1 MAVILIIMT
10 MISVFSIVP
19 ITANA
24 ADVAFTT
31 TNHTYQGYGGN
42 FTATKN
48 GQRINTICIDP
59 QDACPSGTK
68 SYTAIYQI
76 SDNMDSENRKMIRKI
91 LYYGYNG
98 EGTYQKI
105 TYEGNAYNNVNEL
118 LCTRK
123 SIRNN
128 TVAQSRWL
136 TLAWWINLGGRQ
148 PDSQP
153 DTYYTDWRTKL
164 NLNGNGAV
172 GNTYWKSQNG
182 QDAHFNNK
190 SDRQIIYDYLEILER
205 LPEAPPVNVWKSS
218 GGYGQ
223 RIIVWEF
230 NVHILV
236 LKNSTGG
243 QNLTPPMDNIVYR
256 VTDTQNYYTG
266 KKIKKLPDET
276 YDVKI
281 NDPENGYDKVKEGT
295 HKDEPTQ
302 AGTYGWSNA
311 SNHANPTDLMDKPD
325 QLYDKCDAGS
335 VLKLQGT
342 MTCKEMS
349 TNAAYALNTTEYQMQ
364 YLFKSTK
371 GYGVLVPVKTITITK
386 KNDTHTVE
394 DPVHPSD
401 IPNAVYQLKKT
412 SSATNQNV
420 EITGAVYAIFT
431 NKETADNANSKTY
444 ASAQAAKDAAPNG
457 WIQIDKDG
465 YGRWGDG
472 DGKNPSDD
480 EAVYRNKNSGKP
492 RVITQTYYARE
503 IWAPNG
509 YSIDKTT
516 YEFKYSGKVD
526 TNGVPIFRPQ
536 ATSTDVLNI
545 KLQATKISS
554 KPDVTDENAA
564 YSYEG
569 AEFTVYSKDGDEYK
583 EFKPEGSVIKLITDK
598 DGYAKYGTDPQGAT
612 NSKASDYA
620 PFKNKNSGKP
630 IPIEKD
636 VELYI
641 KETKAPKGYV
651 ATNTYYKLVKQ
662 NLTDS
667 KEYYI
672 YRASDKTAVNP
683 TAAAGKNPQKISNMP
698 EFDPW
703 SLKLTKTASSGSTAT
718 PLSDAIFRITY
729 YDYVPTQDN
738 DIDRKDGQNVP
749 IKTELQSSKTKAK
762 RIWYIKTSKD
772 NKGEYTAWLDDDHL
786 IKEGTY
792 KTKDSLY
799 YDENKRP
806 IIPMGRITVEEVKA
820 PIGFKVK
827 DWTWYIGVT
836 HTTIQNVDATNEPIK
851 LDISEDSDNGYIGV
865 KKKDEAGN
873 RVAGAKYG
881 LYQTKNDAD
890 NNVNKVAELTTT
902 LHSNVAGRTDGDI
915 FLASGAPYQATV
927 GKTYYIRETEV
938 PPPTE
943 NIIYLLDNHTYS
955 VTVTEANATIES
967 AIMVDSTDFTTDTPK
982 GSLKVKKTSDDNNVE
997 DIYFALVDS
1006 RGHEYEAKKADT
1018 NGYAQWDNLQIY
1030 ERGNSG
1036 AKIKY
1041 TVKELGYGVKFQR
1054 GKTTYTNTQGEY
1066 EWTINQADC
1075 IEYPTGSK
1083 QYYEGVANPIYATTW
1098 NEKHNNEKLYPK
1110 WYYRNPEEAKANQN
1124 GKQTTLNNNQS
1135 ETVTM
1140 LEFHNSVPRVKIK
1153 INKTGAMDRDGS
1165 CLFRL
1170 TDSQGTIYADKQG
1183 VCGIGGVIL
1192 PMEYSEVKVIRPG
1205 SEDSANNE
1213 IGFLVSCQEY
1223 PNSAVPIPM
1232 TYSIEEV
1239 GWYIYEPHGGTS
1251 TLQEFGA
1258 AWAVPIISP
1267 AQTADVTLNDEL
1279 LEFECINSPS
1289 TYNFDITKSSE
1300 DGVVK
1305 DIWFEITGVI
1315 TREAVDTYPNKPIIT
1330 NETFAEHPE
1339 KWQEIINKY
1348 GDGRETNETIVSYVD
1363 RENGE
1368 NWPLLAYGKDANGKL
1383 KEVYRILLKTD
1394 ENGYTSTNA
1403 ADRVLY
1409 TMDYDEAN
1417 EKWVSEI
1424 LPDNKLYTVDG
1435 NEIKELDGIP
1445 NVCMDW
1451 AGAGRALS
1459 YLMFTR
1465 IRELG
1470 EMQPDGSFKLPDR
1483 YIPTGDQY
1491 ASGFIG
1497 NDIHYSFENHV
1508 IRGSAKLHKTNDN
1521 GENVPNSIWTLSKKV
1536 GIDEQTQEEIYK
1548 IVELTKTVDPETQN
1562 VTQYSYVNIADTNDV
1577 KTTIENN
1584 EVYIDSRVLVTNSTG
1599 DIDIKD
1605 LPPGEYKLVEI
1616 EPPKGYMPLGK
1627 ELKFAVTP
1635 QNYTQTN
1642 VVEYEVTDA
1651 MSFLPNTGGHGP
1663 IIPIAVATATA
1674 ISAIII
1680 SVMYFKKRKNRKL
1693 R

>member
-1 MAVILIIMT
+1 MAVLLIIMT
-10 MISVFSIVP
+10 VISVFSIVP

-24 ADVAFTT
+24 AAFTT
-31 TNHTYQGYGGN
+31 TNHTYQGIGGN

-48 GQRINTICIDP
+48 GQKINTICIDP
-59 QDACPSGTK
+59 QDASPSGTK
-68 SYTAIYQI
+68 SYEALYRI
-76 SDNMDSENRKMIRKI
+76 SDNADSVNRKMIRKI

-105 TYEGNAYNNVNEL
+105 KYEGTTYNDVNQI

-123 SIRNN
+123 SIKNSS
-128 TVAQSRWL
+128 VGSSRWL
-136 TLAWWINLGGRQ
+136 TLAWWINLGGGKG
-148 PDSQP
+148 DAF
-153 DTYYTDWRTKL
+153 YNDWRTKL
-164 NLNGNGAV
+164 NVNGKGAV
-172 GNTYWKSQNG
+172 GDTYWRSQNG
-182 QDAHFNNK
+182 LDEHFNDK
-190 SDRQIIYDYLEILER
+190 TDRQRIYDYLEILER

-218 GGYGQ
+218 GGGGQ
-223 RIIVWEF
+223 RIIAWEF

-236 LKNSTGG
+236 PKGSTGG
-243 QNLTPPMDNIVYR
+243 DLSPSMNNIVYT
-256 VTDTQNYYTG
+256 VTDKQNYYTG
-266 KKIKKLPDET
+266 ENIKKENDKT

-281 NDPENGYDKVKEGT
+281 NNSENGYEN
-295 HKDEPTQ
+295 TQ
-302 AGTYGWSNA
+302 SGTYGWSNT
-311 SNHANPTDLMDKPD
+311 SNHKNPTDKMNKSGWLCN
-325 QLYDKCDAGS
+325 QHDAGS

-342 MTCKEMS
+342 MTCKEKS
-349 TNAAYALNTTEYQMQ
+349 SNAAYALNKTVYQMR

-371 GYGVLVPVKTITITK
+371 GYGVLVPVETITV
-386 KNDTHTVE
+386 KNNHTIETPVTPHDT
-394 DPVHPSD
+394 
-401 IPNAVYQLKKT
+401 PNAVYQIKKT
-412 SSATNQNV
+412 SSATNQGV
-420 EITGAVYAIFT
+420 QITGAVYAIFT
-431 NKETADNANSKTY
+431 NKKAADAANNKTY
-444 ASAQAAKDAAPNG
+444 ASAQAAKDAAPKS
-457 WIQIDKDG
+457 WIEVDKDG

-472 DGKNPSDD
+472 NGKNPSND

-492 RVITQTYYARE
+492 RAVTQTYYARE
-503 IWAPNG
+503 IWAPSG
-509 YSIDKTT
+509 YAIDKTT

-536 ATSTDVLNI
+536 VASTDVLNI
-545 KLQATKISS
+545 KLQAAKISS
-554 KPDVTDENAA
+554 KPNVTNENAA

-569 AEFTVYSKDGDEYK
+569 AEFTVYYKDGNEYK
-583 EFKPEGSVIKLITDK
+583 EFKPEGSVIKLTTDK
-598 DGYAKYGTDPQGAT
+598 DEDGYAKYGTDPQGAT
-612 NSKASDYA
+612 NNKASDYA

-651 ATNTYYKLVKQ
+651 ATDTYYKLVRQ

-672 YRASDKTAVNP
+672 YRASDKTAVNENE
-683 TAAAGKNPQKISNMP
+683 AAGTNTQKITNAP

-738 DIDRKDGQNVP
+738 GIDRKDGQNVP
-749 IKTELQSSKTKAK
+749 IKTELQTSKTKAK
-762 RIWYIKTSKD
+762 RIWYIKTSADED
-772 NKGEYTAWLDDDHL
+772 NPNEYTAWLDDDHL
-786 IKEGTY
+786 VKEGTY
-792 KTKDSLY
+792 KTKDPLY
-799 YDENKRP
+799 YDEDNRP
-806 IIPMGRITVEEVKA
+806 IIPMGLITVEEVKA
-820 PIGFKVK
+820 PVGFKVK

-836 HTTIQNVDATNEPIK
+836 HTQIENVDATNEPIK
-851 LDISEDSDNGYIGV
+851 LGISEDSDNGYIGV
-865 KKKDEAGN
+865 KKKNEAGD

-881 LYQTKNDAD
+881 LYQTENDAN

-902 LHSNVAGRTDGDI
+902 LRSNVAGRTDGDI
-915 FLASGAPYQATV
+915 FLASGVPYQATV
-927 GKTYYIRETEV
+927 GKTYYVRETEV
-938 PPPTE
+938 PPPTGD
-943 NIIYLLDNHTYS
+943 IIYLLDDHTYR

-1006 RGHEYEAKKADT
+1006 RGHEYEAKKVDAD
-1018 NGYAQWDNLQIY
+1018 GYAQWDNLQIY
-1030 ERGNSG
+1030 EKGDSG
-1036 AKIKY
+1036 TKIKY
-1041 TVKELGYGVKFQR
+1041 TVKELGYGVTFQR

-1066 EWTINQADC
+1066 EWTINKADC

-1083 QYYEGVANPIYATTW
+1083 QYYEGVANPVYQTTW
-1098 NEKHNNEKLYPK
+1098 KTEKLYPK

-1124 GKQTTLNNNQS
+1124 GKQTTLNDSQN

-1140 LEFHNSVPRVKIK
+1140 LKFHNGIPRVKIK
-1153 INKTGAMDRDGS
+1153 IHKTGAMDRNKN
-1165 CLFRL
+1165 CLFRV
-1170 TDSQGTIYADKQG
+1170 TDSKGTVYTSTGGI
-1183 VCGIGGVIL
+1183 CGINGVL
-1192 PMEYSEVKVIRPG
+1192 ESEVEYSDVGDEP
-1205 SEDSANNE
+1205 
-1213 IGFLVSCQEY
+1213 GFLVSCQEY

-1239 GWYIYEPHGGTS
+1239 GWYIYSPNGTS
-1251 TLQEFGA
+1251 TLEEFGD
-1258 AWAVPIISP
+1258 AWAAPIISP
-1267 AQTADVTLNDEL
+1267 AQTADVEKDDEL
-1279 LEFECINSPS
+1279 LEFDCINTFS

-1315 TREAVDTYPNKPIIT
+1315 TNEAVDTYPNKDVIIT

-1339 KWQEIINKY
+1339 MWQDIIDQY
-1348 GDGRETNETIVSYVD
+1348 GDGKCDKDGDGQCDNQDIGLYIE

-1368 NWPLLAYGKDANGKL
+1368 KWPLIAYGKDANGDL
-1383 KEVYRILLKTD
+1383 KEVYRILLKTN

-1409 TMDYDEAN
+1409 TNTWDTNKN
-1417 EKWVSEI
+1417 EWVWEI
-1424 LPDNKLYTVDG
+1424 LPDNKLYTEEG
-1435 NEIKELDGIP
+1435 KELKGIP

-1451 AGAGRALS
+1451 SSGSIAYS
-1459 YLMFTR
+1459 FLMFTR
-1465 IRELG
+1465 VRELG

-1497 NDIHYSFENHV
+1497 NDLHYSFENHM

-1521 GENVPNSIWTLSKKV
+1521 GEDVPNSIWTLSQKV
-1536 GIDEQTQEEIYK
+1536 GIDEKTKEPIYK
-1548 IVELTKTVDPETQN
+1548 LVELTKTVNPETQK
-1562 VTQYSYVNIADTNDV
+1562 VTTYSYVNIADTDDV
-1577 KTTIENN
+1577 KTMIGDN
-1584 EVYIDSRVLVTNSTG
+1584 ELYIDSRILVTNDAG
-1599 DIDIKD
+1599 DINIDN

-1616 EPPKGYMPLGK
+1616 EPPEGYMPLGK

-1642 VVEYEVTDA
+1642 VVEYDVTDA

-1674 ISAIII
+1674 IPAIII
-1680 SVMYFKKRKNRKL
+1680 SILYFKKRKNRKL